1 MEEHPRPP
9 SPTGTASTLSG
20 DALRALQ
27 ERAAAALSASRE
39 DAARLEADITRQLDE
54 IAATLSEQLA
64 ADEQTASAEAQ
75 LHEAEIARLTE
86 ELKALRETARTERE
100 SLERERD
107 ELAKQAEE
115 LEVRNRTAQDEWRKQ
130 LLDFEAKLREQ
141 QSLWNE
147 QRGDWTIVRGALER
161 ERDEL
166 QNKFK
171 LALEDV
177 QRLRERVA
185 ELEHDLAR
193 RPEAAQADSA
203 ELVALRAER
212 DALSERVAELEQRPA
227 ARIDADT
234 EQQLADL
241 QRRFEMAVEDVR
253 ELKTKNAKL
262 ESQLAAAGSSKPAST
277 PDAGGM
283 DWESQKRRLLAALD
297 DGDHTADAPT
307 QQERA
312 TIEGTIE
319 MTDAVVVEKDR
330 RIAELTAE
338 LEAAR
343 NSPAAS
349 DDAHNEKLNE
359 LLDADEVI
367 AEHRQRA
374 QQLEREMEEKLRAA
388 ELEISVE
395 RAKIARQKV
404 ELEELRSNLASQRQ
418 LLESTGG
425 VAAPGVPRRRWLSKL
440 GIDGKEKE

>member
-1 MEEHPRPP
+1 MEEHVRPS
-9 SPTGTASTLSG
+9 SPLETAQPLSN
-20 DALRALQ
+20 DALRELQ

-39 DAARLEADITRQLDE
+39 QAVRLESDITRQLDE
-54 IAATLSEQLA
+54 IAASLSDQLLA
-64 ADEQTASAEAQ
+64 GEQTASATQ
-75 LHEAEIARLTE
+75 QHEAEISRLAN
-86 ELKALRETARTERE
+86 ELTTSRNAWRQERE
-100 SLERERD
+100 SLQNDRD
-107 ELAKQAEE
+107 ELVKQAEE
-115 LEVRNRTAQDEWRKQ
+115 LEGRHRAAHDEWRSQ
-130 LLDFEAKLREQ
+130 LLDFEARLGEQ
-141 QSLWNE
+141 QNSWNE
-147 QRGDWTIVRGALER
+147 QRSDWTTARSALES

-166 QNKFK
+166 QHKFK

-212 DALSERVAELEQRPA
+212 DALLEQVEQLEHRPA
-227 ARIDADT
+227 TQVDPDVD
-234 EQQLADL
+234 QQIADL
-241 QRRFEMAVEDVR
+241 QRRFELAVEDVR

-262 ESQLAAAGSSKPAST
+262 ESQLAAAGSSRSAAAA

-297 DGDHTADAPT
+297 GGEDSADAPT

-319 MTDAVVVEKDR
+319 MTDAVVAEKDR

-343 NSPAAS
+343 DNPAS
-349 DDAHNEKLNE
+349 EDARNEKLNE

-367 AEHRQRA
+367 AEHRRRT
-374 QQLEREMEEKLRAA
+374 QQLEQDMEGKLRAA

-395 RAKIARQKV
+395 RAKIARQRV
-404 ELEELRSNLASQRQ
+404 ELEELRTNLEAQRQ
-418 LLESTGG
+418 LYESTGG
-425 VAAPGVPRRRWLSKL
+425 IPVPGAPRRRWLSKL
-440 GIDGKEKE
+440 GIDGKEKD

>member
-1 MEEHPRPP
+1 MDEHVRPP
-9 SPTGTASTLSG
+9 LAAGAASPLSG
-20 DALRALQ
+20 EALRELQ
-27 ERAAAALSASRE
+27 QRAAASLSVSRE
-39 DAARLEADITRQLDE
+39 QATRLEADITRQLDE
-54 IAATLSEQLA
+54 IAAAVSEQLV
-64 ADEQTASAEAQ
+64 ADEQSASAATEQ
-75 LHEAEIARLTE
+75 QEAEIVRLTE
-86 ELKALRETARTERE
+86 ELKASREAALAERE

-107 ELAKQAEE
+107 DLVKRAEE
-115 LEVRNRTAQDEWRKQ
+115 LEARNHESQDEWRNQ

-141 QSLWNE
+141 QTLWNE
-147 QRGDWTIVRGALER
+147 QRGDWLIVRTSVER
-161 ERDEL
+161 DRDEL

-185 ELEHDLAR
+185 ELEHDLSR

-212 DALSERVAELEQRPA
+212 DALSGRVEELEQRPA
-227 ARIDADT
+227 TQIDADT

-262 ESQLAAAGSSKPAST
+262 ESQLAAASSSRPAAAA
-277 PDAGGM
+277 PDSGGM

-297 DGDHTADAPT
+297 DGEGSSDAPT
-307 QQERA
+307 QQERS

-319 MTDAVVVEKDR
+319 MTDAVVAEKDR
-330 RIAELTAE
+330 QIAELSAE

-343 NSPAAS
+343 NNLVS
-349 DDAHNEKLNE
+349 DDARDEKLNE

-367 AEHRQRA
+367 AGHRQRS
-374 QQLEREMEEKLRAA
+374 QQLERETEEKLRAA
-388 ELEISVE
+388 ELELSVE
-395 RAKIARQKV
+395 RAKIARQRV
-404 ELEELRSNLASQRQ
+404 ELEELRTNLESQRQ
-418 LLESTGG
+418 VLEQTGG
-425 VAAPGVPRRRWLSKL
+425 NVAPGAPRRRWLSKL